1 MAKTEETSP
10 LTIAS
15 LAMQLLANE
24 IDNRETSSLAKSMI
38 YDGNFGKDVAKVVP
52 VDKSL
57 FIIDLLEIGRRKYTQ
72 LRQLLLPNGVNFPAF
87 NKLVDFRDN
96 VFLRSHIHTY
106 PNPSKP
112 IGVCTS
118 YILFVKQTVERIMS
132 TLIPPSDQDYLLSF
146 RMADGLDGSGSH
158 AIYNQEC
165 TNTTTKNF
173 ILFCFKP
180 ISIATQ
186 SGHIIWN
193 NVNLNS
199 PFTQRPVFL
208 CAAKECEDNIRT
220 FMNVI
225 INCDTDT
232 MKEYGVDLADGKRVK
247 VDILRSMFDCKLS
260 ALLSGAGGASCQMCT
275 ATRADVKDHE
285 FVVQGFPINRKIS
298 DARDMFGEI
307 ENVESFFALPSDQR
321 FNITQQPIS
330 TIDIY
335 SVSPL
340 HSHTCVF
347 RWFNLLIYHLHCRT
361 YRWSPTAV
369 QIKQSMTFVRTVIQE
384 QTSLQ
389 VDQPDP

>member
-1 MAKTEETSP
+1 MMEILEKTWQR
-10 LTIAS
+10 LF
-15 LAMQLLANE
+15 QLINPYLL
-24 IDNRETSSLAKSMI
+24 SI
-38 YDGNFGKDVAKVVP
+38 YWKLEGESIHSYVNFC
-52 VDKSL
+52 S
-57 FIIDLLEIGRRKYTQ
+57 Q
-72 LRQLLLPNGVNFPAF
+72 NGVNFPAF

-96 VFLRSHIHTY
+96 VILRSHIHTY

-132 TLIPPSDQDYLLSF
+132 TLIPPSDQDYPLSF
-146 RMADGLDGSGSH
+146 RMAGGLDGSGSH

-193 NVNLNS
+193 NVILNS

-220 FMNVI
+220 FMNEI

-247 VDILRSMFDCKLS
+247 VDILRSMFDGKMS
-260 ALLSGAGGASCQMCT
+260 PLLSGAGGASCQMCT
-275 ATRADVKDHE
+275 ATRADVKDRE

-298 DARDMFGEI
+298 DVEI
-307 ENVESFFALPSDQR
+307 CLRKLKMLNHFRTSFRPTLQHYPFQQSTSIQYHR
-321 FNITQQPIS
+321 FIHIPVYLGGS
-330 TIDIY
+330 T
-335 SVSPL
+335 S
-340 HSHTCVF
+340 
-347 RWFNLLIYHLHCRT
+347 
-361 YRWSPTAV
+361 
-369 QIKQSMTFVRTVIQE
+369 
-384 QTSLQ
+384 
-389 VDQPDP
+389 